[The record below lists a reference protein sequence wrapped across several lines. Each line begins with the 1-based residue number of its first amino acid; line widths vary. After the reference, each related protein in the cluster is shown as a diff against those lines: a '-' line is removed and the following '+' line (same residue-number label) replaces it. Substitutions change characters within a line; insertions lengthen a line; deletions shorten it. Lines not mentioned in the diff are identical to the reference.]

1 MSFPKYW
8 TWTKCTPQKIVSFWS
23 NPYKIVVIL
32 TSLTE
37 MLELLNFVYMT
48 TSTIW
53 FESRD
58 KMLLVTLWANV
69 MTSLPLFQI
78 TFISRRPRLANF
90 GDIIK
95 IATMFIKATFKD
107 SKKVQRIRNYVLKL
121 SIDVFLV
128 YNKSC
133 WFPVK
138 KCWCQHNS
146 WSVLHDL

>member
-53 FESRD
+53 FKSRD
-58 KMLLVTLWANV
+58 KMLFGDIVGKSYDV
-69 MTSLPLFQI
+69 I
-78 TFISRRPRLANF
+78 TFISNYLYF
-90 GDIIK
+90 K
-95 IATMFIKATFKD
+95 KA
-107 SKKVQRIRNYVLKL
+107 
-121 SIDVFLV
+121 
-128 YNKSC
+128 
-133 WFPVK
+133 
-138 KCWCQHNS
+138 
-146 WSVLHDL
+146 